1 MTFQRRT
8 LIACAAFASLPVW
21 SQDKWPSKP
30 ISYVVPFPAGGTTDI
45 LARLIGQK
53 LGPALGTT
61 IVVDNKAG
69 AGGSVGSELA
79 SRMPGDGYTLLGGTI
94 SSHAINVSLYPK
106 LRYDPIRSFTPI
118 ALIGT
123 NPLVLVV
130 KADSPFKT
138 LQDVMAA
145 AKPGKPL
152 TAGSPGNGTSQHMSL
167 ELLKFRG
174 KLTIDHIAYRGSAP
188 AIQDV
193 MGGQI
198 DMMFDTTVVAAPH
211 LESGRLRAL
220 AVTSSRR
227 LSTLPNVPTVAETLP
242 GFEVVSWQAIFGPD
256 GVPAP
261 IVARLHTEISKILAS
276 PDTQER
282 LIKLGMLP
290 STLSTAQF
298 LAFQKAEVAKWAQ
311 VIKVAGIKL
320 E

>member
-8 LIACAAFASLPVW
+8 LLAAASVASLSAW
-21 SQDKWPSKP
+21 AQEKWPSKP

-61 IVVDNKAG
+61 IVIDNKAG
-69 AGGSVGSELA
+69 AGGSVGSEFA
-79 SRMPGDGYTLLGGTI
+79 SRAPGDGYTLLGGTI

-138 LQDVMAA
+138 LKDVMAA

-152 TAGSPGNGTSQHMSL
+152 TVGSPGNGTSQHMSL

-174 KLTIDHIAYRGSAP
+174 KLAIDHIAYKGSAP

-198 DMMFDTTVVAAPH
+198 DMMFDTTVVSSPH

-227 LSTLPNVPTVAETLP
+227 IATLPDIPTVAETLP

-256 GVPAP
+256 GVPPA
-261 IVARLHTEISKILAS
+261 IVARLHTEITKILAA
-276 PDTQER
+276 PDMQER
-282 LIKLGMLP
+282 LAKLGMLP
-290 STLSTAQF
+290 STMSPAQ
-298 LAFQKAEVAKWAQ
+298 LAAFQKAEVTKWAQ
-311 VIKVAGIKL
+311 VIQVAGIRL
-320 E
+320 G

>member
-290 STLSTAQF
+290 STLSPAQF